1 MDSTS
6 TPVVAEVEDSV
17 VEATEAKI
25 TTQDHGYFT
34 VTALDQGRFTAQA
47 FRGEYGQH
55 RNVHLHGVAS
65 ITVESGSFGPRFL
78 VKHADGTETRIYVYN
93 A

>member
-6 TPVVAEVEDSV
+6 TGVVVRVEDSV
-17 VEATEAKI
+17 VKATEALI
-25 TTQDHGYFT
+25 TTQDHGHFT
-34 VTALDQGRFTAQA
+34 VTALEQGRFTAQA

-55 RNVHLHGVAS
+55 RNVHLHRVAS
-65 ITVESGSFGPRFL
+65 VTVENSSFGPSFL
-78 VKHADGTETRIYVYN
+78 VKHADGTETRIYIYN